1 MISVVIP
8 TLNAAGVL
16 GETLA
21 SVSRARAEIPLEII
35 VADGGSVDDT
45 ALIAERDSTILI
57 EAPRGRGRQLAR
69 GVQAASGDWFLF
81 LHADTRLAPSWSQAA
96 GAFAADPRNRRRA
109 GYFRFRLDDT
119 GWSVRVL
126 EATVLWRCRVLAL
139 PYGDQGLLISRGFYE
154 ELGGY
159 RAVPLMEDVD
169 LVRRIGR
176 RRLRAL
182 PARAVTSAEKYRRD
196 GYLIRPLRNLLC
208 LGLYSVGVPP
218 RYIESIYR

>member
-21 SVSRARAEIPLEII
+21 GLARARAETPLEII
-35 VADGGSVDDT
+35 VSDGGSVDDT
-45 ALIAERDSTILI
+45 ALLAERDGAILI

-69 GVQAASGDWFLF
+69 GAQAASGDWFLF

-96 GAFAADPRNRRRA
+96 GTFAADPRNRRRA
-109 GYFRFRLDDT
+109 GYFRFHLDDT
-119 GWSVRVL
+119 GWSVRLL

-176 RRLRAL
+176 RHLRAL
-182 PARAVTSAEKYRRD
+182 SARAVTSAEKYRRD
-196 GYLIRPLRNLLC
+196 GYLVRPLRNLLC